1 MHISDIAISA
11 VSVLVM
17 VLGGYLTRLNM
28 SWYATLVQ
36 PAFTPPSWVFSIAWT
51 IIAIAATISAII
63 VYRNKQPQTNRKL
76 IFGLFIINAILNN
89 LWTYLFFV
97 LHEPVYALVEAG
109 LLTVVTWALIYL
121 LWQKYK
127 TAALLLL
134 PYGLWLF
141 LALYLNYG
149 IMLLNNF
156 ALY

>member
-1 MHISDIAISA
+1 MHINEVFIPA

-36 PAFTPPSWVFSIAWT
+36 PAFTPPSWVFSVAWT
-51 IIAIAATISAII
+51 IIAIATTISAII

-97 LHEPVYALVEAG
+97 LHEPVYALLEAG
-109 LLTVVTWALIYL
+109 ILTIVTWALVGL
-121 LWQKYK
+121 LWKRYK

-141 LALYLNYG
+141 VALYLNYS
-149 IMLLNNF
+149 IILIN
-156 ALY
+156 